1 MVDNSAKK
9 IVENIT
15 SIQLS
20 DALSTR
26 YLSYAMST
34 IMSRSLPDVRD
45 GLKPVHR
52 RLLFA
57 MRELKLDPKSGYKKS
72 ARVVG
77 DVIGK
82 YHPHGD
88 ASVYDAMVRLSQS
101 FAVRY
106 PLVEGQGNFGNIDG
120 DSAAAMRYTEARLT
134 DVAICLMEG
143 LDSDAVDFTPN
154 YDGSEDE
161 PILMPALFPN
171 LLCNGAMGI
180 AVGMATN
187 IPPHNLV
194 EVCDATLALIKDPNI
209 NISEIMQY
217 IKGPDFPTGGV
228 ICENK
233 QTIVDAYE
241 KGRGSLTIRAKWTVE
256 ELQYGNYQI
265 VITDIP
271 YQVQKSKLIEKIA
284 ELLTS
289 GKLPLIGDIRDETT
303 DKIRIIIEPK
313 SRTIAADK
321 IMISLFALTDLEIKF
336 SMNMN
341 VLDSFGIPR
350 VLSIKEILQSY
361 IDHRKNVIKRQA
373 QFRIS
378 KIDHRLEILGGYL
391 IAYLNLDRVIDII
404 RNNDE
409 PKELLIKEFDLSELQ
424 VEAILNM
431 KLKSLRKLEEMEIKK
446 EDKQL
451 RSEKSKLLK
460 MISTDENLIQKI
472 AEDTENLKLRFGTN
486 YSGGIGKRLTKIDT
500 KAEATKYDENEFIV
514 KENVTVILSEKG
526 WIKVMKGHI
535 DQKTITGFK
544 ENDFLKTSLYCQN
557 TDKLIIIT
565 DNGKCFNKNI
575 SDLPSGRGYGEPIT
589 LLIEIGNSKIV
600 NIFNYNDDMKRNSA
614 VIASSNG
621 FGFKFKMDNLLTST
635 KNGKTLMNLSD
646 NDKVIK
652 VCVATNGEDMI
663 ATLSTLKMML
673 IFSISEIPEMTKG
686 KGVILQ
692 KYNDKKTH
700 LKDFTLFSKADG
712 LNFIKHG
719 KVINKATSEIKS
731 LISKRANVG
740 KLQFDDFPA
749 NGFFA

>member
-1 MVDNSAKK
+1 MVGNSAKNFT
-9 IVENIT
+9 ENIT
-15 SIQLS
+15 SVQLS

-143 LDSDAVDFTPN
+143 LESDAVDLAPN
-154 YDGSEDE
+154 YDGSENE
-161 PILMPALFPN
+161 PVLMPALFPN

-187 IPPHNLV
+187 IPPHNLI
-194 EVCDATLALIKDPNI
+194 EVCDAILALIQNPNI
-209 NISEIMQY
+209 VTSEIMQY

-228 ICENK
+228 LCESK
-233 QTIVDAYE
+233 QTIINTYE
-241 KGRGSLTIRAKWTVE
+241 KGRGSLTIRAKWKVE

-271 YQVQKSKLIEKIA
+271 YQVQKSKLIERIA
-284 ELLTS
+284 DLLSS

-313 SRTIAADK
+313 SRIVAADK
-321 IMISLFALTDLEIKF
+321 IMASLFASTDLEVKF

-341 VLDSFGIPR
+341 VLDRFGVPR
-350 VLSIKEILQSY
+350 VLSIKEVLQSY
-361 IDHRKNVIKRQA
+361 IEHRKTVIKRQA
-373 QFRIS
+373 QFRIN

-391 IAYLNLDRVIDII
+391 IAYLNLDRVIEII
-404 RNNDE
+404 RNHDE
-409 PKELLIKEFDLSELQ
+409 PKELLISEFSLTEIQ
-424 VEAILNM
+424 VDAILNM
-431 KLKSLRKLEEMEIKK
+431 RLKSLRKLEEIEIRS
-446 EDKQL
+446 EDKNL
-451 RSEKSKLLK
+451 RKEKSSLLK
-460 MISTDENLIQKI
+460 MISTNENLIKKI
-472 AEDTENLKLRFGTN
+472 ADDTENLKSRFPEN
-486 YSGGIGKRLTKIDT
+486 YFGGIGKRLTKIDT
-500 KAEATKYDENEFIV
+500 KTQVTKYDESDFVI

-535 DQKTITGFK
+535 EKDAITGFK
-544 ENDFLKTSLYCQN
+544 ENDCLKSRLHCQN
-557 TDKLIIIT
+557 TDKLIVIA
-565 DNGKCFNKNI
+565 DNGRCFNKNI
-575 SDLPSGRGYGEPIT
+575 SDLPSGRGYGEPIA
-589 LLIEIGNSKIV
+589 LLLELGNAKIIDIV
-600 NIFNYNDDMKRNSA
+600 SYNDGMKNNYA
-614 VIASSNG
+614 VIASKKG
-621 FGFKFKMDNLLTST
+621 FGFKFKMDNLITST

-646 NDKVIK
+646 GDAVVKMCIASQN
-652 VCVATNGEDMI
+652 EDMI
-663 ATLSTLKMML
+663 AITSNLKMML
-673 IFSISEIPEMTKG
+673 IFSMSEIPEMTKG

-692 KYNDKKTH
+692 KYTETKAY
-700 LKDFTLFSKADG
+700 LKDFTLFDKSTG
-712 LNFIKHG
+712 LNFIKNG
-719 KVINKATSEIKS
+719 KTINKPTTEIKT
-731 LISKRANVG
+731 LISRRANVG
-740 KLQFDDFPA
+740 KIPFDEFPKS
-749 NGFFA
+749 GMFA

>member
-361 IDHRKNVIKRQA
+361 INHRKNVIKRQA

-544 ENDFLKTSLYCQN
+544 VNDFLKTSLYCQN
-557 TDKLIIIT
+557 TDKLIVIT

-575 SDLPSGRGYGEPIT
+575 SDLPSGR
-589 LLIEIGNSKIV
+589 
-600 NIFNYNDDMKRNSA
+600 
-614 VIASSNG
+614 
-621 FGFKFKMDNLLTST
+621 DN
-635 KNGKTLMNLSD
+635 
-646 NDKVIK
+646 
-652 VCVATNGEDMI
+652 
-663 ATLSTLKMML
+663 
-673 IFSISEIPEMTKG
+673 
-686 KGVILQ
+686 
-692 KYNDKKTH
+692 
-700 LKDFTLFSKADG
+700 
-712 LNFIKHG
+712 
-719 KVINKATSEIKS
+719 
-731 LISKRANVG
+731 
-740 KLQFDDFPA
+740 
-749 NGFFA
+749 